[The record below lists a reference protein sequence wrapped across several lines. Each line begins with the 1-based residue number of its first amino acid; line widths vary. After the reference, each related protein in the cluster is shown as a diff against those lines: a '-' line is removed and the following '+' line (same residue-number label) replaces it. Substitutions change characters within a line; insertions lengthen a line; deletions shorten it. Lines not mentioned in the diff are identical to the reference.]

1 MELLEHPRLF
11 SLRPLRM
18 HTTRPLLRPS
28 NFTGFQMSYNSV
40 HTLLVPHI
48 SQSECTSCIFNVFRE
63 QRLRFLG
70 RSFCRVPQT
79 MYACVEHPPKNIL
92 PTFSACASNIVIAL
106 QLFKMVNPIQ
116 FWNRCKFLRLLKTT
130 PKPLPLSL
138 SAQAVWYKGEWWHLG

>member
-1 MELLEHPRLF
+1 MELLEHPPLF
-11 SLRPLRM
+11 SLRPLRI
-18 HTTRPLLRPS
+18 HTTHPLLRPS

-48 SQSECTSCIFNVFRE
+48 SQSECTSCIFNVCRE
-63 QRLRFLG
+63 QHLRFLG
-70 RSFCRVPQT
+70 RGLCRVPQT
-79 MYACVEHPPKNIL
+79 MYACVEHSPNVEHPPKHIL
-92 PTFSACASNIVIAL
+92 PTFFACASNIVIAL

-138 SAQAVWYKGEWWHLG
+138 CAQAVW